1 MAEVDEVADVD
12 EVDEVADVDKGVEVV
27 EVDEVEDVDEM
38 DVVEEGDDVDEVVHV
53 EEVVEVDVVVVDVS
67 LPPIGQNVAPLSIV
81 SIHALSS
88 EILEYTPVSS
98 PDWQVDTLTTPM
110 RACWSPVLW
119 VRGPPS
125 SPRHAPDG

>member
-1 MAEVDEVADVD
+1 MVVVVVVVVVVFIVVVVVVVVFVVVVVDVVVVD
-12 EVDEVADVDKGVEVV
+12 EVDAVDELDELDELDEVEVV
-27 EVDEVEDVDEM
+27 
-38 DVVEEGDDVDEVVHV
+38 VVVVV
-53 EEVVEVDVVVVDVS
+53 VVVVDVS
-67 LPPIGQNVAPLSIV
+67 LPLLGQKVAPLSIV
-81 SIHALSS
+81 SIHDLSS

-110 RACWSPVLW
+110 RACWPPVLW